1 MPGAS
6 SLLVLSGV
14 SDTWIPSFT
23 GLFRGRARTSQAI
36 VSLHSLLLSC
46 THEQCT
52 HRDGDLRASR
62 LHLVADKSLHCLATA
77 LNARQPRLGGDRRAV
92 PQLQV
97 RQLIL
102 PLFFLWISVTD

>member
-77 LNARQPRLGGDRRAV
+77 LNARQPRLGGIGG
-92 PQLQV
+92 LS
-97 RQLIL
+97 LSCNSSSSSSL
-102 PLFFLWISVTD
+102 CFFFGFQSLD

>member
-62 LHLVADKSLHCLATA
+62 LHLVADKSLHCLAMA

-92 PQLQV
+92 PQLQLK
-97 RQLIL
+97 QLIL
-102 PLFFLWISVTD
+102 PLFFLWISVT